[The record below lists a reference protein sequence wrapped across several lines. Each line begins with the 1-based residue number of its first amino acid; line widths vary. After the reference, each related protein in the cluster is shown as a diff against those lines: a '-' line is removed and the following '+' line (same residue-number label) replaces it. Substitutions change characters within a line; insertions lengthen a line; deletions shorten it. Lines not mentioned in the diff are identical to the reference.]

1 MLGEYLGGV
10 VTVLHIV
17 NGDVLGRKIKDIDG
31 DILVWREM
39 YDFGPLNSGW
49 TNDELI
55 NRRSVFFEEKLSIP
69 SSLFIENCHN
79 QLNLLNK
86 RSHDEEVILWFEH
99 DRYDQTMLMYILT
112 QLSTRNRSNLSMVSI
127 NSYPS
132 ISPFYGLGQL
142 ASAQLRE
149 LFKHRVSLSNQQ
161 VVEAVE
167 GWKAYSSPD
176 LDDIK
181 KWITEVPHELPFLL
195 AALERNLSYMPSTST
210 GINEIES
217 LILQKIEKGS
227 CSFRELFKNISPN
240 LINDGLS
247 DLHTSA
253 IIKELMNGEN
263 ALIKADGVLPMHELN
278 DVNPNLAITSYGES
292 VLAGKANRL
301 DLIGIDWW
309 VGGVHLL
316 S

>member
-1 MLGEYLGGV
+1 M
-10 VTVLHIV
+10 LHIV

-31 DILVWREM
+31 DIIVWREM

-55 NRRSVFFEEKLSIP
+55 KRRSLFFEEKLSIP

-86 RSHDEEVILWFEH
+86 RSLDEEVILWFEH

-112 QLSTRNRSNLSMVSI
+112 QLSTKNRSNLSMVSI
-127 NSYPS
+127 NSHPS

-142 ASAQLRE
+142 TSAQLKA
-149 LFKHRVSLSNQQ
+149 LFKHRVSISNQQ
-161 VVEAVE
+161 VAEAVE

-181 KWITEVPHELPFLL
+181 KWITEVPHEFPFLL
-195 AALERNLSYMPSTST
+195 AALERNISYMPSTST

-217 LILQKIEKGS
+217 LILQNIEKGP
-227 CSFRELFKNISPN
+227 CLFRELFKNISPN

-247 DLHTSA
+247 DLHISA

-263 ALIKADGVLPMHELN
+263 ALIKADGALPMYDLTYE
-278 DVNPNLAITSYGES
+278 NPNLAITSFGES
-292 VLAGKANRL
+292 VLTGKANRL

-316 S
+316 SKK

>member
-1 MLGEYLGGV
+1 M
-10 VTVLHIV
+10 LHIV
-17 NGDVLGRKIKDIDG
+17 NGDVVGRKIKELDG
-31 DILVWREM
+31 DIIIWREM

-55 NRRSVFFEEKLSIP
+55 KRRSLFFEEKLNIP

-86 RSHDEEVILWFEH
+86 RSPDEEVILWFEH

-112 QLSTRNRSNLSMVSI
+112 QLSTKNSSNLFMVSI
-127 NSYPS
+127 NSHPS

-142 ASAQLRE
+142 TPGQLEE
-149 LFKHRVSLSNQQ
+149 LFKQRVSISDQQ

-176 LDDIK
+176 FDDIK

-195 AALERNLSYMPSTST
+195 AALERNMSYMPSTST

-217 LILQKIEKGS
+217 LILQTIEKGS
-227 CSFRELFKNISPN
+227 CSFRELFKKISPN

-253 IIKELMNGEN
+253 IIKELMNGEK
-263 ALIKADGVLPMHELN
+263 ALIRADGALPMHDLN
-278 DVNPNLAITSYGES
+278 DGNPNLSITSFGES